1 MVRIPYKKSPQQ
13 NFKNRPQS
21 SRARPKTAV
30 VSVLSTADYDRI
42 RRNAKLS
49 KDDEILNQN
58 QILSEQKECQ
68 NAKARAHIE
77 RIKNY
82 DKTHQKPKLSFL
94 DREKIAQTNSL
105 LAAARKA
112 KENSYDAAKEM
123 DQMLK
128 YAKVVTI
135 RDIQKAEHK
144 KMEEDY
150 KKKEEKLD
158 LMM

>member
-1 MVRIPYKKSPQQ
+1 M
-13 NFKNRPQS
+13 
-21 SRARPKTAV
+21 
-30 VSVLSTADYDRI
+30 STADYDRI

-58 QILSEQKECQ
+58 HILEQQKECQ
-68 NAKARAHIE
+68 NAKARAHVD

-82 DKTHQKPKLSFL
+82 DKTHKKPALSYM

-105 LAAARKA
+105 LDAARKA
-112 KENSYDAAKEM
+112 KENNFDAAKEM

-135 RDIQKAEHK
+135 RDIQKAEHL

-150 KKKEEKLD
+150 KKKEKKLEKQKKKK
-158 LMM
+158 

>member
-1 MVRIPYKKSPQQ
+1 MSP
-13 NFKNRPQS
+13 
-21 SRARPKTAV
+21 
-30 VSVLSTADYDRI
+30 ADYERI

-58 QILSEQKECQ
+58 HILDQQKECQ
-68 NAKARAHIE
+68 NAKARAHVD

-82 DKTHQKPKLSFL
+82 DKTHKKPALSYM

-105 LAAARKA
+105 LDAARKA
-112 KENSYDAAKEM
+112 KENNFDAAKEM

-135 RDIQKAEHK
+135 RDIQKAEHL

-150 KKKEEKLD
+150 KKKRKKIRIND
-158 LMM
+158 GIRKIKRIKISRRKSIK